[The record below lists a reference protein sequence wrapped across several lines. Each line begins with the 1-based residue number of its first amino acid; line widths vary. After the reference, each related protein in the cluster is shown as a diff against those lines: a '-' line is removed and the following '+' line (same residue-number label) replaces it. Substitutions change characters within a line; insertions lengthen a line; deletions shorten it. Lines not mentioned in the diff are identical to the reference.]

1 MKYVVIEMQTNA
13 DGTLGN
19 FVWAF
24 DDYNQ
29 AASKYHSVLA
39 AAAISNLPVHSCAM
53 MSNYGELEDVKVY
66 EHSTNN
72 E

>member
-13 DGTLGN
+13 DGPFGN
-19 FVWAF
+19 LVWAF
-24 DDYNQ
+24 DDRNQ

-39 AAAISNLPVHSCAM
+39 AAAISNLPVHSCVM
-53 MSNYGELEDVKVY
+53 MSNYGMVEDVKVY
-66 EHSTNN
+66 EHSTDN